1 LGTSLDLKIIASSEV
16 AATAA
21 ETKVLAE
28 INRLN
33 DILSAHGSSEFIL
46 WRSTRG
52 ESVEISSELRELL
65 KHFEEWN
72 VKTDG
77 ALNAASEHISQLWTS
92 EIPSMEARENAVLE
106 VNQPHWSLNENG
118 ATRLTDTELK
128 LHSFT
133 KSYVM
138 EKAATEAM
146 TEEGVAGVVVNIGGD
161 FVVKG
166 DWTEKIGVSDP
177 RNSAENAEALA
188 YLQVNN
194 KAVATSGDY
203 RRGTQI
209 DGVHYSHIMD
219 PRTAEPASEV
229 ISATVAHEDAVTA
242 GALATAFNVLGV
254 EASIDLATQY
264 PEASFLIV
272 DKEGSE
278 FRSENWPSTS
288 TEKSAISLVNVKE
301 KLWTAGQTLDI
312 KFELARFEGRAR
324 RPFVAVWIED
334 ENHKPVRRI
343 AVWYNKPRW
352 LPDLRS
358 WFAAKREVEF
368 DAASVTGA
376 TRGAG
381 EYTLVWDGKN
391 DKGEYVPLGKY
402 TVFIEAA
409 REHGTYQLIK
419 QEMKFDG
426 KAKNQALP
434 GGEEMSSASLS
445 YKTK

>member
-1 LGTSLDLKIIASSEV
+1 
-16 AATAA
+16 
-21 ETKVLAE
+21 
-28 INRLN
+28 
-33 DILSAHGSSEFIL
+33 
-46 WRSTRG
+46 
-52 ESVEISSELRELL
+52 
-65 KHFEEWN
+65 
-72 VKTDG
+72 
-77 ALNAASEHISQLWTS
+77 
-92 EIPSMEARENAVLE
+92 
-106 VNQPHWSLNENG
+106 
-118 ATRLTDTELK
+118 
-128 LHSFT
+128 
-133 KSYVM
+133 
-138 EKAATEAM
+138 
-146 TEEGVAGVVVNIGGD
+146 
-161 FVVKG
+161 
-166 DWTEKIGVSDP
+166 
-177 RNSAENAEALA
+177 
-188 YLQVNN
+188 
-194 KAVATSGDY
+194 
-203 RRGTQI
+203 
-209 DGVHYSHIMD
+209 MD
-219 PRTAEPASEV
+219 PRTAEPAAEV
-229 ISATVAHEDAVTA
+229 ISATVAHQDAVTA

-254 EASIDLATQY
+254 AASIDLAAQY
-264 PEASFLIV
+264 PEVSYLIV
-272 DKEGSE
+272 DKDGSE

-301 KLWTAGQTLDI
+301 KLWAASQSLDI